1 MDVARTAI
9 RRGCKDVYIMYRKDI
24 CDMSATNYEIEYA
37 KIDGVKFETFKTPIE
52 FVDEGVKYIRT
63 QKIEDESGRI
73 SVVPIEGSEDIFEA
87 DSIIV
92 AVSQGPK
99 SNIVST
105 SKGINLNKYGLVITD
120 SLGRTTRDG
129 VFASGDVVTGAKTVV
144 EAVNVSKRVA
154 MAIDEYIMKKY
165 EK

>member
-1 MDVARTAI
+1 M
-9 RRGCKDVYIMYRKDI
+9 
-24 CDMSATNYEIEYA
+24 
-37 KIDGVKFETFKTPIE
+37 
-52 FVDEGVKYIRT
+52 
-63 QKIEDESGRI
+63 
-73 SVVPIEGSEDIFEA
+73 
-87 DSIIV
+87 

-99 SNIVST
+99 TNIVST
-105 SKGINLNKYGLVITD
+105 SKGITLNKYGLVITD

-144 EAVNVSKRVA
+144 EAVNVSKKVA